1 MRVLLGIIPT
11 IDQDGQC
18 LQSQAGKSTD
28 QELLMPS
35 VCLRSGEWTLNN
47 SLRVTEVLTPKF
59 RFHPA

>member
-1 MRVLLGIIPT
+1 MRVLLGIIST

-18 LQSQAGKSTD
+18 LQSQAGKLTG

-35 VCLRSGEWTLNN
+35 VRLRSGEWTLNN
-47 SLRVTEVLTPKF
+47 SLRVTEALTPKF